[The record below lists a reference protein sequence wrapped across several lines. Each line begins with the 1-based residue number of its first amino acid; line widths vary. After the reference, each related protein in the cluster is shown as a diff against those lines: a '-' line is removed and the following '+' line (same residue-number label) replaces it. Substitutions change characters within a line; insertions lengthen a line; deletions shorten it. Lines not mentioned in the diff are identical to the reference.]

1 MIVHTLIELV
11 WPFYICSDVE
21 YFLNR
26 ILQRQGA
33 APPWVAAQVDLSS
46 ALANFRDSLR
56 NEWLR
61 HVTRQIT
68 MTPGNLNSHIATAES
83 YVERDKAAD
92 YTLREYKSDWEARE
106 EKYHSLAVNDLNA
119 KTRSYNTIAPYTAR
133 KGYTTL
139 QKELQDCYRDAAP
152 RIVEV
157 IKTRSMTPPK
167 VEVKPFVRGAIGILE
182 DLGGQKQEL
191 HVNRDGEFGFMDFV
205 RGFLKRDTR

>member
-1 MIVHTLIELV
+1 MLT
-11 WPFYICSDVE
+11 VE

-46 ALANFRDSLR
+46 AFASFRENLR

-68 MTPGNLNSHIATAES
+68 MAPGNLSSHIAAAES
-83 YVERDKAAD
+83 YVEREKSAN
-92 YTLREYKSDWEARE
+92 YTLREYKSDWESRE
-106 EKYHSLAVNDLNA
+106 GKFHSLAVNDLNA

-139 QKELQDCYRDAAP
+139 EKELEDCYRDAAP
-152 RIVEV
+152 RIVET
-157 IKTRSMTPPK
+157 IRTRAMAPPT
-167 VEVKPFVRGAIGILE
+167 VETKPFVRGAIGILE
-182 DLGGQKQEL
+182 DLGGQKQQL

-205 RGFLKRDTR
+205 RGFLKRDPR